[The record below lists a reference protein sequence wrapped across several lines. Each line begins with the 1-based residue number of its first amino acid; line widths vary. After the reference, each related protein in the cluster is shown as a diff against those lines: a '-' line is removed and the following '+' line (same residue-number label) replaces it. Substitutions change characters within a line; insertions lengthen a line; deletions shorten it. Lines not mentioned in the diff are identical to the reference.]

1 MAIPGSDGN
10 SLCYEVH
17 GEAGRYFNLI
27 SDTCVSANAYYTAM
41 PSDVQRNRISKIGV
55 KASSGGPE
63 GCVEV
68 EVDLELCVARVG
80 GREVD
85 GSVTISQVRVSR
97 VMINLWRVAV
107 PNCQRPGLVMWV
119 TCMSN
124 RLRFDVNRGS
134 SLRPSSHGLLGES
147 HYITIILF
155 IVPPTHS
162 QLRLDH
168 SSPYLLQ
175 LTMHFTHSFP
185 KLAKLVICLHQC
197 TTHSLST
204 HQLSYSHHPF
214 IQS

>member
-1 MAIPGSDGN
+1 MNDSVVADPQFTVAIPGSDGN

-147 HYITIILF
+147 HYITLILF
-155 IVPPTHS
+155 TVAHTHS
-162 QLRLDH
+162 QQH
-168 SSPYLLQ
+168 SSPYLL
-175 LTMHFTHSFP
+175 
-185 KLAKLVICLHQC
+185 
-197 TTHSLST
+197 
-204 HQLSYSHHPF
+204 
-214 IQS
+214 